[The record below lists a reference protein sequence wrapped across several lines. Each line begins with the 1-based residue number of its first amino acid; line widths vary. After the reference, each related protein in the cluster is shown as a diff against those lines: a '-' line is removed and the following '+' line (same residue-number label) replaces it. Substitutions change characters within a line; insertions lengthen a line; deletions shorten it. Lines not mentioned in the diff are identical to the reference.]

1 MLSTM
6 VLTTRK
12 GASPESGN
20 APLCC
25 DIACVAS
32 APAIPGWVLVA
43 RPRPAPRCPLVVFGR
58 KVLVLHRALAAST
71 LGFLVGEDEGLL
83 GFVAV
88 DGRIVI
94 VALYQ
99 VVIIGVRV
107 VFFHIFTVVWVRC
120 GRRMRQ
126 IVPQRTGP
134 RRRMQTGA
142 LPRTPGFSRHGRM
155 LTTMSFYDAE
165 GRIPGVRE
173 CAPVCCATS
182 PASHPLRLSVGGF
195 WSLARAQLLRTEL
208 MSYGFTTL
216 RSGDYG

>member
-1 MLSTM
+1 MSFDDAEGRILGVRECTP
-6 VLTTRK
+6 VLF
-12 GASPESGN
+12 
-20 APLCC
+20 C
-25 DIACVAS
+25 DIVAS
-32 APAIPGWVLVA
+32 HPLRLSLGGS
-43 RPRPAPRCPLVVFGR
+43 RPRVVR
-58 KVLVLHRALAAST
+58 LCLAGNCRLSYAAVGTSG
-71 LGFLVGEDEGLL
+71 LGFLVGEDDGLL